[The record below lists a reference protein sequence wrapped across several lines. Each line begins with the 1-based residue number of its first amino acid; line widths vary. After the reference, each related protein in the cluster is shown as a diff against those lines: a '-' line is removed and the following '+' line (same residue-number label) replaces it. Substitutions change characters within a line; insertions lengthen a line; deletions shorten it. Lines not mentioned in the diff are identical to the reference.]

1 MGLNFKKTVYMNL
14 MKSPQRINSS
24 TAVKQST
31 PYKVTKR
38 KTGKK
43 LSPTNKSFLQ
53 SIGFT
58 VKKKC

>member
-1 MGLNFKKTVYMNL
+1 MGLNFNKTVYMNIK
-14 MKSPQRINSS
+14 KSPLRINSS
-24 TAVKQST
+24 TAVKRST
-31 PYKVTKR
+31 PRKVTKR
-38 KTGKK
+38 RTGKK